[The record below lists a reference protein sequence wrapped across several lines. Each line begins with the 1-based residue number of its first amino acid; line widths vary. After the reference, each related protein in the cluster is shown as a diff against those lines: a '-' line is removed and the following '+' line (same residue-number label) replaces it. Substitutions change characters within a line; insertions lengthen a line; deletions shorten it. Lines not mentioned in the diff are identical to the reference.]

1 MHMTTQKLSVKEKV
15 GFSLGDSA
23 ANFIFQT
30 MMLLQLSFY
39 TDTFGLT
46 AAAAGTLFLVAR
58 LWGAVVDPVMGA
70 VGDRTNTRWGKF
82 RPWILWTA
90 VPFGIIG
97 FLAFITPGFTM
108 SGKLVYAYVT
118 YILLLTVY
126 SMNNIPYSALSG
138 VITGDMKE
146 RTSLFSYRFVFVC
159 LATIAIQ
166 GFALPMVNHF
176 GRGDSAKGY
185 AVTMGI
191 FAGLAMLFFLFTF
204 FSTRE
209 RIKPDPKQDTSLKED
224 ISSLLRNRPWVLMFI
239 LFVMMFIFLAIRNGN
254 LLYFF
259 RYYLDR
265 DSLGIFMATIDKGL
279 LGLLSNLGFAGE
291 SAHIADGA
299 FSFMNILGQ
308 IASII
313 GIMISNAIAVRFGK
327 RDVFIAGLILS
338 ALCTA
343 LFITIPPDGIV
354 LTLLLQ
360 VFFNLAWGITM
371 PLPWAMM
378 ADVADYSE
386 WKHNRRVTGIV
397 FAGIIVGLK
406 IGLAVGGFVGAHIL
420 SLYGYIANVQ
430 QTPHALTGIRLS
442 SSIYPTVA
450 LCIVILTLFFY
461 KISRSMELKIQDEL
475 AERRKDY
482 GNAGK
487 Q

>member
-1 MHMTTQKLSVKEKV
+1 MHSTTQKLSVKEKV

-70 VGDRTNTRWGKF
+70 IGDRTNTRWGKF

-97 FLAFITPGFTM
+97 FLAFLTPDFSH
-108 SGKLVYAYVT
+108 SGKLVYAYIT
-118 YILLLTVY
+118 YILLLTIY

-146 RTSLFSYRFVFVC
+146 RTSLFSFRFVFVC

-176 GRGDSAKGY
+176 GQGDSAKGY

-204 FSTRE
+204 FTTRE
-209 RIKPDPKQDTSLKED
+209 RVKPDPKQNISLKED
-224 ISSLLRNRPWVLMFI
+224 ISSLLKNRPWVIMFI
-239 LFVMMFIFLAIRNGN
+239 LFIMMFIFLAIRNGN

-265 DSLGIFMATIDKGL
+265 DSLGIFMESIDKGL
-279 LGLLSNLGFAGE
+279 LGLLSKLGFAGE
-291 SAHIADGA
+291 GTNIADSA

-308 IASII
+308 LASII
-313 GIMISNAIAVRFGK
+313 GIMISNAIVVKFGK

-343 LFITIPPDGIV
+343 LFIMIPPDGIL
-354 LTLLLQ
+354 LTLVLQ
-360 VFFNLAWGITM
+360 IIFNLAWGITM

-386 WKHNRRVTGIV
+386 WKHHRRSTGIV
-397 FAGIIVGLK
+397 FAGVVVGLK
-406 IGLAVGGFVGAHIL
+406 IGLAVGGFLGAYIL
-420 SLYGYIANVQ
+420 SLYGYVANAE
-430 QTPHALTGIRLS
+430 QTPHALIGIRLS
-442 SSIYPTVA
+442 SSIYPTLA
-450 LCIVILTLFFY
+450 LCVVIITLFLY
-461 KISRSMELKIQDEL
+461 TISKSMELKIQDDL
-475 AERRKDY
+475 AERRKEY
-482 GNAGK
+482 K
-487 Q
+487 T

>member
-1 MHMTTQKLSVKEKV
+1 MQSTTQKLSVKEKV

-46 AAAAGTLFLVAR
+46 AVAAGTLFLVAR

-70 VGDRTNTRWGKF
+70 VSDRTDTRWGKF

-97 FLAFITPGFTM
+97 FLAFLTPHFAP
-108 SGKLVYAYVT
+108 SGKLVYAYIT
-118 YILLLTVY
+118 YILLLTIY

-146 RTSLFSYRFVFVC
+146 RASLFSFRFVFVC

-176 GRGDSAKGY
+176 GRGDSSKGY

-191 FAGLAMLFFLFTF
+191 FAGLAMLFFFFTF
-204 FSTRE
+204 FSTKE
-209 RIKPDPKQDTSLKED
+209 RVKPDPKQNTSLKED
-224 ISSLLRNRPWVLMFI
+224 ISSLLKNRPWIVMFI
-239 LFVMMFIFLAIRNGN
+239 LFVMMFVFLAIRNGN

-259 RYYLDR
+259 RYYLDKG
-265 DSLGIFMATIDKGL
+265 SLGIFIANMDKGL
-279 LGLLSNLGFAGE
+279 FGLLSKLGFAGE
-291 SAHIADGA
+291 GTNVADSA

-308 IASII
+308 LASII
-313 GIMISNAIAVRFGK
+313 GIMISNVIAVKFGK
-327 RDVFIAGLILS
+327 RDVFMAGLILG
-338 ALCTA
+338 AVCTA
-343 LFITIPPDGIV
+343 LFIMIPPDGIM
-354 LTLLLQ
+354 LTLALQ
-360 VFFNLAWGITM
+360 IIFNLAWGITM

-386 WKHNRRVTGIV
+386 WKLNRRATGIV
-397 FAGIIVGLK
+397 FAGITVGLK
-406 IGLAVGGFVGAHIL
+406 IGLAVGGFLGAFIL
-420 SLYGYIANVQ
+420 SLYGYVANVE

-442 SSIYPTVA
+442 ASIYPTIA
-450 LCIVILTLFFY
+450 LGVVIITLFFY
-461 KISRSMELKIQDEL
+461 KISKTMELKIQNDL
-475 AERRKDY
+475 ADRRKEY
-482 GNAGK
+482 KA
-487 Q
+487 

>member
-1 MHMTTQKLSVKEKV
+1 MQSTIQKLSVKEKV

-70 VGDRTNTRWGKF
+70 IGDRTDTRWGKF

-97 FLAFITPGFTM
+97 FLAFLTPDFAP
-108 SGKLVYAYVT
+108 SGKLVYAYIT
-118 YILLLTVY
+118 YILLLTIY

-146 RTSLFSYRFVFVC
+146 RTSLFSFRFVFVC

-176 GRGDSAKGY
+176 GKGDSAKGY

-191 FAGLAMLFFLFTF
+191 FAALAMLFLFFTF
-204 FSTRE
+204 FSTKE
-209 RIKPDPKQDTSLKED
+209 RVKPDPKQNTSLKED
-224 ISSLLRNRPWVLMFI
+224 ISSLLKNRPWVVMFI
-239 LFVMMFIFLAIRNGN
+239 LFVMMFVFLAIRNGN

-259 RYYLDR
+259 RYYLDK
-265 DSLGIFMATIDKGL
+265 DSLGFFIGNMDKGL
-279 LGLLSNLGFAGE
+279 FGLLRKLGFAGE
-291 SAHIADGA
+291 GTNVADSA

-308 IASII
+308 LASII
-313 GIMISNAIAVRFGK
+313 GIMISNAIVVRLGK
-327 RDVFIAGLILS
+327 RNVFMAGLIL
-338 ALCTA
+338 AAVCTA
-343 LFITIPPDGIV
+343 LFIMIPPDGIMLILV
-354 LTLLLQ
+354 LQ
-360 VFFNLAWGITM
+360 IIFNLAWGITM

-386 WKHNRRVTGIV
+386 WKLNRRATGIV

-406 IGLAVGGFVGAHIL
+406 IGLAVGGFLGAFIL
-420 SLYGYIANVQ
+420 SLYGYVANVE
-430 QTPHALTGIRLS
+430 QTPQALTGIRLS
-442 SSIYPTVA
+442 ASIYPTVA
-450 LCIVILTLFFY
+450 LCIVIITLFFY
-461 KISRSMELKIQDEL
+461 KISKSMELKIQDEL
-475 AERRKDY
+475 AERRKNY
-482 GNAGK
+482 KG
-487 Q
+487 

>member
-1 MHMTTQKLSVKEKV
+1 MHSTTQKLSVKEKV

-70 VGDRTNTRWGKF
+70 IGDRTNTRWGKF

-97 FLAFITPGFTM
+97 FLAFLTPDFSH
-108 SGKLVYAYVT
+108 SGKLVYAYIT
-118 YILLLTVY
+118 YILLLTIY

-146 RTSLFSYRFVFVC
+146 RTSLFSFRFVFVC

-176 GRGDSAKGY
+176 GQGDTAKGY

-191 FAGLAMLFFLFTF
+191 FAGLAMLFFFFTF
-204 FSTRE
+204 FTTRE
-209 RIKPDPKQDTSLKED
+209 RVKPDPKQNTSLKED
-224 ISSLLRNRPWVLMFI
+224 ISSLLKNRPWVIMFI
-239 LFVMMFIFLAIRNGN
+239 LFIMMFIFLAIRNGN

-265 DSLGIFMATIDKGL
+265 DSLGIFMENTDKGL
-279 LGLLSNLGFAGE
+279 IGLLSKLGFAGE
-291 SAHIADGA
+291 DTNIADSA

-308 IASII
+308 LASII
-313 GIMISNAIAVRFGK
+313 GIMISNTIVVKFGK

-343 LFITIPPDGIV
+343 LFIMIPPDGIL
-354 LTLLLQ
+354 LTLVLQ
-360 VFFNLAWGITM
+360 IVFNLAWGITM

-378 ADVADYSE
+378 ADVADFSE
-386 WKHNRRVTGIV
+386 WKHHRRSTGIV
-397 FAGIIVGLK
+397 FAGVVVGLK
-406 IGLAVGGFVGAHIL
+406 IGLAVGGFLGAYIL
-420 SLYGYIANVQ
+420 SLYGYVANAE

-442 SSIYPTVA
+442 SSIYPTLA
-450 LCIVILTLFFY
+450 LCVVIITLFFY
-461 KISRSMELKIQDEL
+461 RISKSMELKIQDDL

-482 GNAGK
+482 KA
-487 Q
+487 

>member
-1 MHMTTQKLSVKEKV
+1 MHSTTQKLSVKEKV

-46 AAAAGTLFLVAR
+46 AAAAGTLFLIAR

-70 VGDRTNTRWGKF
+70 IGDRTDTRWGKF

-97 FLAFITPGFTM
+97 FLAFLTPDFSH
-108 SGKLVYAYVT
+108 SGKLAYAYIT
-118 YILLLTVY
+118 YILLLTIY

-146 RTSLFSYRFVFVC
+146 RTSLFSFRFVFVC

-176 GRGDSAKGY
+176 GQGDSSKGY
-185 AVTMGI
+185 GITMGI
-191 FAGLAMLFFLFTF
+191 FSGLAMLFLLFTF
-204 FSTRE
+204 FTTKE
-209 RIKPDPKQDTSLKED
+209 RVKPDPQQKTSLKED
-224 ISSLLRNRPWVLMFI
+224 LASLLRNRPWVLMFV
-239 LFVMMFIFLAIRNGN
+239 LFLMMFVFLAIRNGN

-265 DSLGIFMATIDKGL
+265 DSLGAFMESVDKGL
-279 LGLLSNLGFAGE
+279 LGLPGKLGFTGE
-291 SAHIADGA
+291 AHIADGA
-299 FSFMNILGQ
+299 FSFINILGQ

-313 GIMISNAIAVRFGK
+313 GIMISNAIAVKFGK
-327 RDVFIAGLILS
+327 RDVFIAGLVLAAI
-338 ALCTA
+338 CTA
-343 LFITIPPDGIV
+343 LFIIIPPDGIM
-354 LTLLLQ
+354 LTLVLQ
-360 VFFNLAWGITM
+360 IFFNLAWGITM
-371 PLPWAMM
+371 MLPWAMM

-386 WKHNRRVTGIV
+386 WKLNRRATGIV
-397 FAGIIVGLK
+397 FAGIVVGLK
-406 IGLAVGGFVGAHIL
+406 VGLAVGGFLGAYIL
-420 SLYGYIANVQ
+420 SLYGYVANVE

-442 SSIYPTVA
+442 SSIFPTIA
-450 LCIVILTLFFY
+450 LCVVILILFFY
-461 KISRSMELKIQDEL
+461 TITKSMELKIQDDL
-475 AERRKDY
+475 VERRKAY
-482 GNAGK
+482 QA
-487 Q
+487 

>member
-1 MHMTTQKLSVKEKV
+1 MHTTIQKLSVKEKV

-58 LWGAVVDPVMGA
+58 LWGAVTDPVMGA
-70 VGDRTNTRWGKF
+70 IGDRTNTRWGKF

-90 VPFGIIG
+90 APFGIIG
-97 FLAFITPGFTM
+97 FLAFLTPGFSP
-108 SGKLVYAYVT
+108 SGKLAYAYIT
-118 YILLLTVY
+118 YILLITVY

-146 RTSLFSYRFVFVC
+146 RASLFSVRFVFVC

-176 GRGDSAKGY
+176 GQGDSTRGY

-191 FAGLAMLFFLFTF
+191 FAGLAMLFFFFTF
-204 FSTRE
+204 FTTKE
-209 RIKPDPKQDTSLKED
+209 RIKPDPKQETSLKED
-224 ISSLLRNRPWVLMFI
+224 ITSLLRNRPWVVMFI
-239 LFVMMFIFLAIRNGN
+239 LFIMMFIFLAIRNGN

-265 DSLGIFMATIDKGL
+265 DSLDLFMNGVDKGL
-279 LGLLSNLGFAGE
+279 LGLPGKLGFTGE
-291 SAHIADGA
+291 RANIADSA

-313 GIMISNAIAVRFGK
+313 GIMISNALAVRFGK
-327 RDVFIAGLILS
+327 KDVFMAGLIL
-338 ALCTA
+338 AAVCTA
-343 LFITIPPDGIV
+343 FFILIPPEGII
-354 LTLLLQ
+354 LTLVLQ
-360 VFFNLAWGITM
+360 IVFNLAWGITM
-371 PLPWAMM
+371 MLPWAMM

-386 WKHNRRVTGIV
+386 WKHHRRATGIV
-397 FAGIIVGLK
+397 FAGITVGLK
-406 IGLAVGGFVGAHIL
+406 IGLALGGFLGGYIL
-420 SLYGYIANVQ
+420 SLYGYVANAE
-430 QTPHALTGIRLS
+430 QTPHTLTGIRLS
-442 SSIYPTVA
+442 SSIYPTIA
-450 LCIVILTLFFY
+450 LSIVIITLFFY
-461 KISRSMELKIQDEL
+461 KISKSMEIRIQDDL
-475 AERRKDY
+475 TERRKAF
-482 GNAGK
+482 GGEEK
-487 Q
+487 

>member
-1 MHMTTQKLSVKEKV
+1 MHSTTQKLSVKEKV

-46 AAAAGTLFLVAR
+46 AAAAGTLFLIAR

-70 VGDRTNTRWGKF
+70 IGDRTNTRWGKF

-97 FLAFITPGFTM
+97 FMAFLTPDFSP
-108 SGKLVYAYVT
+108 SGKLVYAYIT
-118 YILLLTVY
+118 YIVLLTIY

-146 RTSLFSYRFVFVC
+146 RTSLFSFRFVFVC

-176 GRGDSAKGY
+176 GKGDSAKGY
-185 AVTMGI
+185 AITMGI
-191 FAGLAMLFFLFTF
+191 FAVLAMLFLFFTF
-204 FSTRE
+204 FSTKE
-209 RIKPDPKQDTSLKED
+209 RVKPDPKQKTSLKED
-224 ISSLLRNRPWVLMFI
+224 LSSLFSNRPWVVMFI
-239 LFVMMFIFLAIRNGN
+239 LFIMMFVFLAIRNGN

-265 DSLGIFMATIDKGL
+265 DSLGAFMESVDKGL
-279 LGLLSNLGFAGE
+279 LGLPGKLGFTGA
-291 SAHIADGA
+291 AHIADGA

-313 GIMISNAIAVRFGK
+313 GIMISNTIAVKFGK
-327 RDVFIAGLILS
+327 RDVFIAGLIL
-338 ALCTA
+338 AAICTA
-343 LFITIPPDGIV
+343 LFIIIPPDGIM
-354 LTLLLQ
+354 LTLVLQ
-360 VFFNLAWGITM
+360 IIFNLAWGITM
-371 PLPWAMM
+371 MLPWAMM

-386 WKHNRRVTGIV
+386 WKLNRRATGIV
-397 FAGIIVGLK
+397 FAGIIIGLK
-406 IGLAVGGFVGAHIL
+406 IGLAIGGFLGAYIL
-420 SLYGYIANVQ
+420 SLYGYVANIE

-442 SSIYPTVA
+442 SSIYPTIA
-450 LCIVILTLFFY
+450 LCVVIIILFFY
-461 KISRSMELKIQDEL
+461 TITKSMELKIQDDL
-475 AERRKDY
+475 AERRKEY
-482 GNAGK
+482 K
-487 Q
+487 V